1 MKKKEFDNM
10 LKEALEEYIIMDEKR
25 IEKEL
30 ENNKEHKFSLEHE
43 AKMEELFRQIREKEG
58 KKEKRKQFVIK
69 FLKLILVLLCCI
81 IVAKIID

>member
-30 ENNKEHKFSLEHE
+30 ENNKEHKFSPEHE
-43 AKMEELFRQIREKEG
+43 VKMEELFRQIREKEG